1 VSDNSFS
8 DDFFDRWEH
17 LISSVEISDVPIRFI
32 KQINAVFKNGT
43 NHSFD
48 VKNMLKKGYNFQQ
61 IEKIIEI
68 YLEQYDNEIESV
80 DFHLNINAIAD
91 EVEDKTNKLLDI

>member
-32 KQINAVFKNGT
+32 KQVNAVFKNGT
-43 NHSFD
+43 SHAFD
-48 VKNMLKKGYNFQQ
+48 VKNMLTKGLNYQEVEHL
-61 IEKIIEI
+61 IES
-68 YLEQYDNEIESV
+68 YLEQHDDEIESV
-80 DFHLNINAIAD
+80 DFHLNINAIAN
-91 EVEDKTNKLLDI
+91 EVETHTNKLLD

>member
-1 VSDNSFS
+1 MSDNSFS

-32 KQINAVFKNGT
+32 KQVNAIMKDGT
-43 NHSFD
+43 SHAFD
-48 VKNMLKKGYNFQQ
+48 VKNMLSKGLDYQEVEHL
-61 IEKIIEI
+61 IEV
-68 YLEQYDNEIESV
+68 YLDQHDDEIESV

-91 EVEDKTNKLLDI
+91 EVETHTNKLLD